1 MLSSR
6 VSAAELERTV
16 QSELSAFADR
26 NRQKAASGE
35 KKKKAA
41 VSVSMNTV
49 FSMGHVTTKVI
60 YEQLFYYGILPDN

>member
-1 MLSSR
+1 MCCHR
-6 VSAAELERTV
+6 VLVLPNWNGPCSPNFLLLQIETDKKQL
-16 QSELSAFADR
+16 L
-26 NRQKAASGE
+26 E